1 MSPTALNYYTKI
13 YQQQHQSNNTKY
25 KATIGEQQ
33 ENTQR
38 KRVIDE
44 KSLGQGARIVFK
56 SFLVK

>member
-13 YQQQHQSNNTKY
+13 YQQQHQSDNTKH
-25 KATIGEQQ
+25 KATIGEQP

-44 KSLGQGARIVFK
+44 RALGQGERIVFK